1 VSAERDRL
9 QETNAD
15 IREELQR
22 VRQQLMRSSTAA
34 APSLAAQRVLKQ
46 VEMVSD
52 FIVTGVH
59 VQCRELCTVCL
70 V

>member
-1 VSAERDRL
+1 VAAERDRL

-34 APSLAAQRVLKQ
+34 TPSLAAQRVLKQ

-59 VQCRELCTVCL
+59 V
-70 V
+70 